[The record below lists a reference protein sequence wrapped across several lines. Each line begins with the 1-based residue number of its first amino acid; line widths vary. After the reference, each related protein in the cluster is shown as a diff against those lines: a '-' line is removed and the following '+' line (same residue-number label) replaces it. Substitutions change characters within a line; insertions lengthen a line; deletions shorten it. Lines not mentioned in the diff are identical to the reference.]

1 MNKNKLEKRHRQT
14 SISSVWVSFRYS
26 NEIKIKKKKKNER
39 NAVLPP
45 CVSSTLLDDFFLRMC
60 EKKFYITK

>member
-14 SISSVWVSFRYS
+14 SIDLFCLGFLSIFKY
-26 NEIKIKKKKKNER
+26 EIKIKKKKKNER

-45 CVSSTLLDDFFLRMC
+45 VC
-60 EKKFYITK
+60 